1 MTALAEGL
9 ALRSARP
16 SDLDQIGALLTARG
30 EGADAEDHALVMAD
44 SDGG

>member
-30 EGADAEDHALVMAD
+30 EAADAEDHALVMAD